1 MSRTYDQGYAQALA
15 DLGAAFAELADE
27 AQREM
32 NGAIQQS
39 QDAGEFQYRSG
50 EEGASKALAD
60 ALHLKI
66 GWMKAMQICM
76 AAERRH
82 LRTQHAA

>member
-1 MSRTYDQGYAQALA
+1 MALTYAQGYAQALA
-15 DLGAAFAELADE
+15 DLGDEFAELADQ

-39 QDAGEFQYRSG
+39 RDARDLKDRRGDER
-50 EEGASKALAD
+50 ASNALSE
-60 ALHLKI
+60 ALRLKI
-66 GWMKAMQICM
+66 GWMKALQVCT

-82 LRTQHAA
+82 HRTQHAA

>member
-1 MSRTYDQGYAQALA
+1 MALTYAQGYAQALA
-15 DLGAAFAELADE
+15 DLGDEFAELADQ

-39 QDAGEFQYRSG
+39 RDARDINDRSG
-50 EEGASKALAD
+50 DETASKALSD
-60 ALHLKI
+60 ALRLKI

-82 LRTQHAA
+82 HRTQHAA